1 MEAIQHLQWRYAT
14 KKYNGS
20 QIDADNLHTILE
32 SIRLTPTSL
41 GMQPFKVLV
50 IDNPEL
56 REKMLPIAHNQSQIK
71 DASHLILF
79 AANTQ
84 ISEETVDTYMNNVA
98 TTRQMPVENLAG
110 FKGMINGFVG
120 SKNEAQIT
128 EWASRQC
135 YIALG
140 IAMAT
145 AAALKVDTTPMEG
158 YKANEMDELF
168 NLKAQGYASAV
179 LLAVG
184 HRDEENDQL
193 AKLAKVRK
201 SAETL
206 FEFYS

>member
-20 QIDADNLHTILE
+20 QIDKDNLHTILE

-140 IAMAT
+140 VAMAT
-145 AAALKVDTTPMEG
+145 AASLKVDTTPMEG

>member
-20 QIDADNLHTILE
+20 QIDKDNLNTILE

-140 IAMAT
+140 VAMAT
-145 AAALKVDTTPMEG
+145 AASLKVDTTPMEG

-184 HRDEENDQL
+184 HRDEENDPL

>member
-20 QIDADNLHTILE
+20 QIDKDNLNTILE

>member
-1 MEAIQHLQWRYAT
+1 MEAIQHLHWRYAT

-20 QIDADNLHTILE
+20 QIDQDNLNTILE

-56 REKMLPIAHNQSQIK
+56 REKMLPIAHNQSQVK

-79 AANTQ
+79 AANTN
-84 ISEETVDTYMNNVA
+84 ISEENINSYMNNVA
-98 TTRQMPVENLAG
+98 STRQMPVENLAG

-120 SKNEAQIT
+120 SKNEAQIA

-158 YKANEMDELF
+158 YKADEMDVLF
-168 NLKAQGYASAV
+168 NLKEQGFTSAV

-201 SAETL
+201 SSEEM
-206 FEFYS
+206 FEFI

>member
-1 MEAIQHLQWRYAT
+1 MEAIQHLHWRYAT

-20 QIDADNLHTILE
+20 QIDQDNLNTILE

-56 REKMLPIAHNQSQIK
+56 REKMLPIAHNQSQVK

-79 AANTQ
+79 AANTN
-84 ISEETVDTYMNNVA
+84 ISEENINSYMNNVA
-98 TTRQMPVENLAG
+98 STRQMPVENLAG

-120 SKNEAQIT
+120 SKNEAQIA

-158 YKANEMDELF
+158 YKADEMDVLF
-168 NLKAQGYASAV
+168 NLKEQGFTSAV

-184 HRDEENDQL
+184 HRDEEKDQL

-201 SAETL
+201 SSEEM
-206 FEFYS
+206 FEFI

>member
-1 MEAIQHLQWRYAT
+1 MEAIQHLNWRYAT

-20 QIDADNLHTILE
+20 QIDTDNLNTILE

-56 REKMLPIAHNQSQIK
+56 REKMLPIAYNQSQIK
-71 DASHLILF
+71 DASHIILF

-84 ISEETVDTYMNNVA
+84 ISEENINSYMDNVA

-110 FKGMINGFVG
+110 FKGMINGFIG
-120 SKNEAQIT
+120 SKNETQIT
-128 EWASRQC
+128 EWACKQC

-140 IAMAT
+140 VAMAT

-158 YKANEMDELF
+158 YKADEMDILF
-168 NLKAQGYASAV
+168 DLKAQGFTSAV

-184 HRDEENDQL
+184 HRDAENDQL
-193 AKLAKVRK
+193 AKLAKVRR
-201 SAETL
+201 SSEEM
-206 FEFYS
+206 FEFI

>member
-1 MEAIQHLQWRYAT
+1 M
-14 KKYNGS
+14 
-20 QIDADNLHTILE
+20 
-32 SIRLTPTSL
+32 
-41 GMQPFKVLV
+41 
-50 IDNPEL
+50 
-56 REKMLPIAHNQSQIK
+56 IA
-71 DASHLILF
+71 
-79 AANTQ
+79 
-84 ISEETVDTYMNNVA
+84 
-98 TTRQMPVENLAG
+98 
-110 FKGMINGFVG
+110 GFVG
-120 SKNEAQIT
+120 SKNEAQIA

-158 YKANEMDELF
+158 YKADEMDVLF
-168 NLKAQGYASAV
+168 NLKEQGFTSAV

-201 SAETL
+201 TSESL

>member
-20 QIDADNLHTILE
+20 QIDKDNLHTILE

-140 IAMAT
+140 VAMAT

>member
-1 MEAIQHLQWRYAT
+1 MEAIQHLNWRYAT

-20 QIDADNLHTILE
+20 QIDKDNLHTILE

-41 GMQPFKVLV
+41 GIQPFKVLV

-56 REKMLPIAHNQSQIK
+56 REKMLPIAYNQSQIK
-71 DASHLILF
+71 DASHIILF

-84 ISEETVDTYMNNVA
+84 ISEENINSYMNNVA

-120 SKNEAQIT
+120 SKNEAEIT
-128 EWASRQC
+128 EWACRQC

-168 NLKAQGYASAV
+168 NLKAQGYTSAV
-179 LLAVG
+179 LLALG
-184 HRDEENDQL
+184 HRDAENDQL

-201 SAETL
+201 SGEEM
-206 FEFYS
+206 FEFI

>member
-1 MEAIQHLQWRYAT
+1 MEAIQHLNWRYAT

-20 QIDADNLHTILE
+20 QIDKDNLLTILE

-56 REKMLPIAHNQSQIK
+56 REKMLPIAYNQSQIK
-71 DASHLILF
+71 DASHIILF

-84 ISEETVDTYMNNVA
+84 ISEENINSYMNNVA

-110 FKGMINGFVG
+110 FKGMINGFIG
-120 SKNEAQIT
+120 SKNEVEIT
-128 EWASRQC
+128 EWACKQC

-168 NLKAQGYASAV
+168 NLKAQGYTSAV
-179 LLAVG
+179 LLALG
-184 HRDEENDQL
+184 HRDAENDQL

-201 SAETL
+201 SGEAM
-206 FEFYS
+206 FELI

>member
-20 QIDADNLHTILE
+20 QIDKDNLNTILE

-84 ISEETVDTYMNNVA
+84 ISEETIDTYMNNVA

>member
-20 QIDADNLHTILE
+20 QIDKDNLHTILE

-140 IAMAT
+140 VAMAT

-158 YKANEMDELF
+158 YKANEMDQLF

>member
-1 MEAIQHLQWRYAT
+1 MEAIQHLHWRYAT

-20 QIDADNLHTILE
+20 QIDQDNLNTILE

-56 REKMLPIAHNQSQIK
+56 REKMLPIAHNQSQVK

-79 AANTQ
+79 AANTN
-84 ISEETVDTYMNNVA
+84 ISEENINSYMNNVA

-120 SKNEAQIT
+120 SKNEAQIA

-158 YKANEMDELF
+158 YKADEMDVLF
-168 NLKAQGYASAV
+168 NLKEQGFTSAV

-201 SAETL
+201 SSEEM
-206 FEFYS
+206 FEFI

>member
-20 QIDADNLHTILE
+20 QIDKDNLNTILE

-140 IAMAT
+140 VAMAT
-145 AAALKVDTTPMEG
+145 AASLKVDTTPMEG

>member
-20 QIDADNLHTILE
+20 QIDKDNLHTILE

>member
-20 QIDADNLHTILE
+20 QIDKDNLNTILE

-158 YKANEMDELF
+158 YKVNEMDELF

>member
-1 MEAIQHLQWRYAT
+1 MEAIQHLHWRYAT

-20 QIDADNLHTILE
+20 QIDKDNLNTILE

-56 REKMLPIAHNQSQIK
+56 REKMLPIAYNQSQIK
-71 DASHLILF
+71 DASHIILF

-84 ISEETVDTYMNNVA
+84 ISEENINRYMENVA

-120 SKNEAQIT
+120 SKNEVEIT
-128 EWASRQC
+128 EWACKQC

-140 IAMAT
+140 VAMTT
-145 AAALKVDTTPMEG
+145 AAVLKVDTTPMEG
-158 YKANEMDELF
+158 YKTDEMDILF
-168 NLKAQGYASAV
+168 DLKAQGYTSAV

-184 HRDEENDQL
+184 HRDAENDQL
-193 AKLAKVRK
+193 AKLAKVRR
-201 SAETL
+201 SSEEM
-206 FEFYS
+206 FEFI

>member
-1 MEAIQHLQWRYAT
+1 METIQHLHWRYAT

-20 QIDADNLHTILE
+20 QIDKDNLHTILE

-71 DASHLILF
+71 DASHILVF
-79 AANTQ
+79 AANTH
-84 ISEETVDTYMNNVA
+84 ITEEIIENYINNVA

-110 FKGMINGFVG
+110 FKGMIAGFTG

-140 IAMAT
+140 IAMST

-158 YKANEMDELF
+158 FKADEMDVLF
-168 NLKAQGYASAV
+168 NLKEQGYSTAV
-179 LLAVG
+179 ILAVG
-184 HRDEENDQL
+184 HRDAENDQL
-193 AKLAKVRK
+193 AKMPKVRN
-201 SAETL
+201 SSESL
-206 FEFYS
+206 FEFHS

>member
-1 MEAIQHLQWRYAT
+1 MEAIQHLHWRYAT

-20 QIDADNLHTILE
+20 QIDQDNLNTILE

-56 REKMLPIAHNQSQIK
+56 REKMLPIAHNQSQVK

-79 AANTQ
+79 AANTN
-84 ISEETVDTYMNNVA
+84 ISEENINSYMNNVA

-120 SKNEAQIT
+120 SKNEAQIA

-158 YKANEMDELF
+158 YKADEMDVLF
-168 NLKAQGYASAV
+168 NLKEQGFTSAV

-184 HRDEENDQL
+184 HRDEEKDQL

-201 SAETL
+201 SSEEM
-206 FEFYS
+206 FEFI

>member
-50 IDNPEL
+50 INNPEL

>member
-20 QIDADNLHTILE
+20 QIDKDNLHTILE

-98 TTRQMPVENLAG
+98 TTRQMPIENLAG

-140 IAMAT
+140 VAMAT
-145 AAALKVDTTPMEG
+145 AASLKVDTTPMEG

>member
-1 MEAIQHLQWRYAT
+1 METIQHLHWRYAT

-20 QIDADNLHTILE
+20 QIDKDNLTTILE

-41 GMQPFKVLV
+41 GLQPFKVLV
-50 IDNPEL
+50 INNPEL
-56 REKMLPIAHNQSQIK
+56 REKMLPIAHNQSQVK
-71 DASHLILF
+71 DASHIILF

-84 ISEETVDTYMNNVA
+84 ISEETIDSYMNNVA
-98 TTRQMPVENLAG
+98 TTRQMPLENLVG

-140 IAMAT
+140 FAMAT

-158 YKANEMDELF
+158 FKADGMDVLF
-168 NLKAQGYASAV
+168 NLKEQGFTSAV

-184 HRDEENDQL
+184 HRDAENDQL

-201 SAETL
+201 SAESL

>member
-20 QIDADNLHTILE
+20 QIDKDNLHTILE

-179 LLAVG
+179 L
-184 HRDEENDQL
+184 
-193 AKLAKVRK
+193 
-201 SAETL
+201 
-206 FEFYS
+206 